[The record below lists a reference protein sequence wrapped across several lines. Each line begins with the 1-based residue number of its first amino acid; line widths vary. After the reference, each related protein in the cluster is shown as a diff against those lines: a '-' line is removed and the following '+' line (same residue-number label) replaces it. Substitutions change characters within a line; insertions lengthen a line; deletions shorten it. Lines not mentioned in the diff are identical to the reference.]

1 MRKTLLAIIATL
13 CLSLQAK
20 AENITFADSNVKALC
35 VANWDSNNDGEISFE
50 EAASVTA
57 LGTVFREKTNI
68 SSFEELSY
76 FTGLTTINDYAFYKS
91 SIQNVSFPATVTS
104 IGQYA
109 FAQSKISDELCIPGN
124 IKSIG
129 NYAFNTC
136 QYITRVVMDEGV
148 ETIGWHTFSGPIKSM
163 LLPTTLNFMS
173 SMAIDPYVNADPSS
187 GVFIPD
193 GDLYTYSHSTT
204 PAQINEFAFYYVF
217 AEGHLVV
224 PHGLIETY
232 KAEPGWSH
240 FGEYLEFGDINMDGE
255 IDNED
260 LELINKYID
269 GEADDDFNKDIAD
282 TNGDGTID
290 EEDVQNIA
298 DIISQGETTGI
309 ENTYVKDD
317 SPYNGTSDVYNLNG
331 QKVGTSLDGLPKGI
345 YIVRGRKVLVK

>member
-20 AENITFADSNVKALC
+20 AENIVFADSNVKALC
-35 VANWDSNNDGEISFE
+35 IANWDTNNDGELSTE
-50 EAASVTA
+50 EAAAVTT
-57 LGTVFREKTNI
+57 LGNVFRGNTTI
-68 SSFEELSY
+68 GSFDELRY
-76 FTGLTTINDYAFYKS
+76 FTSLTAIDDYAFYKS
-91 SIQNVSFPATVTS
+91 NIK
-104 IGQYA
+104 G
-109 FAQSKISDELCIPGN
+109 ELYIPGN
-124 IKSIG
+124 VKTIG
-129 NYAFNTC
+129 EYAFNSC
-136 QYITRVVMDEGV
+136 QRLTRVVLEEGV
-148 ETIGWHTFSGPIKSM
+148 ETIGRYCFSGPIGD
-163 LLPTTLNFMS
+163 LVLPSTLKNIGS
-173 SMAIDPYVNADPSS
+173 YTIDPYVNADPSM
-187 GVFIPD
+187 GIFVPD
-193 GDLYTYSHSTT
+193 GDLYVYVHSQE
-204 PAQINEFAFYYVF
+204 PATINDFAFYYII

-224 PHGLIETY
+224 PIGTIDAY

-240 FGEYLEFGDINMDGE
+240 FGEYLEFGDINMDGD

-290 EEDVQNIA
+290 EEDVQNIS

-317 SPYNGTSDVYNLNG
+317 NPYNGTSDVYNLNG

>member
-20 AENITFADSNVKALC
+20 AENIVFADSNVKALC
-35 VANWDSNNDGEISFE
+35 IANWDTNSDGELSEE
-50 EAASVTA
+50 EAAAVKS
-57 LGTVFREKTNI
+57 LGSVFREKTNI
-68 SSFEELSY
+68 TSFEELSY
-76 FTGLTTINDYAFYKS
+76 FTGLTAINDYAFYKS
-91 SIQNVSFPATVTS
+91 SIQKVAFPSSVTT

-109 FAQSKISDELCIPGN
+109 FAQSKISGELRIPGN
-124 IKSIG
+124 VKDIEDYSFYLCKSM
-129 NYAFNTC
+129 
-136 QYITRVVMDEGV
+136 TRIVMEEGV
-148 ETIGWHTFSGPIKSM
+148 ESIGWHTFSGPISSV
-163 LLPTTLNFMS
+163 LLPLSLTYIS
-173 SMAIDPYVNADPSS
+173 SMAIDPYASSLPQGDILYVYTHSSIPTSVNS
-187 GVFIPD
+187 
-193 GDLYTYSHSTT
+193 L
-204 PAQINEFAFYYVF
+204 AFYAFF

-224 PHGLIETY
+224 PIGTIAAY
-232 KAEPGWSH
+232 KAEDGWSH

-298 DIISQGETTGI
+298 DIICQGETTGI

-317 SPYNGTSDVYNLNG
+317 NPYNGTSDVYNLNG

>member
-1 MRKTLLAIIATL
+1 MRKVITIGIMMAS
-13 CLSLQAK
+13 LSVH
-20 AENITFADSNVKALC
+20 AENIPFADANVKAIC
-35 VANWDSNNDGEISFE
+35 IANWDTNGDGELSME
-50 EAASVTA
+50 EAAAVTSF
-57 LGTVFREKTNI
+57 GTVFKGRTDI
-68 SSFEELSY
+68 SSFEEMKY
-76 FTGLTTINDYAFYKS
+76 FTSVSSIDEYAFSES
-91 SIQNVSFPATVTS
+91 SIK
-104 IGQYA
+104 G
-109 FAQSKISDELCIPGN
+109 ELRIPGN

-129 NYAFNTC
+129 EYAFYSC
-136 QYITRVVMDEGV
+136 QKVTRVVLEEGV
-148 ETIGWHTFSGPIKSM
+148 ENVGWHAISGPIDAFILPSTITSM
-163 LLPTTLNFMS
+163 R
-173 SMAIDPYVNADPSS
+173 SMVIDPYVNADPSS

-317 SPYNGTSDVYNLNG
+317 NPYNGTSDVYNLNG

>member
-20 AENITFADSNVKALC
+20 AENIVFADSNVKALC
-35 VANWDSNNDGEISFE
+35 IANWDTNNDGELSTE
-50 EAASVTA
+50 EAAAVTT
-57 LGTVFREKTNI
+57 LGTVFREKANI
-68 SSFEELSY
+68 TLFEELRY
-76 FTGLTTINDYAFYKS
+76 FIGLTTIDSYAFYKS
-91 SIQNVSFPATVTS
+91 SIQKIEFPSTVET
-104 IGQYA
+104 IGKYA
-109 FAQSKISDELCIPGN
+109 FAQSNIEGELYIPGTIKN
-124 IKSIG
+124 IDD
-129 NYAFNTC
+129 YAFYSC
-136 QYITRVVMDEGV
+136 KKMTRIVLEEGV
-148 ETIGWHTFSGPIKSM
+148 ETIGWHTFSGPISSI
-163 LLPTTLNFMS
+163 LLPNSIRYIS
-173 SMAIDPYVNADPSS
+173 SMAIDPYVS
-187 GVFIPD
+187 GIPQ
-193 GDLYTYSHSTT
+193 GDILYIYTHAST
-204 PAQINEFAFYYVF
+204 PANIDSSAFYPFF

-317 SPYNGTSDVYNLNG
+317 NPYNGTSDVYNLNG